1 MAMKAMK
8 LVFQGGEHPQFPL
21 VEGSCSIGSAL
32 DADIPLGHDGVEPLH
47 CELLVGAQ
55 GVRLRVIPGARVLV
69 NERPVDGVIA
79 LRGNDVL
86 GLADVKARLVDV
98 VEEPPRVPAILGR
111 DELSELNATM
121 VRPVVPKFALR
132 GVSGA
137 LFGRSFPVQA
147 SLSIGR
153 AEDAG
158 LRIPLDSI
166 SRQHARLTPAGNEV
180 LVEDLG
186 SANGTW
192 INGKR
197 VTRASASHGDEISFD
212 KERFQ
217 LLVPG
222 QPVVA
227 PKRSRRAGVTRWP
240 WILAALLAGVA
251 LAAWLI
257 R

>member
-1 MAMKAMK
+1 MAMK
-8 LVFQGGEHPQFPL
+8 LVFQGGEHPPFPL
-21 VEGSCSIGSAL
+21 PEGSSTLGSAL
-32 DADIPLGHDGVEPLH
+32 ESDVPLGHDGIEPLH
-47 CELLVGAQ
+47 CELLVGAH

-69 NERPVDGVIA
+69 NDRPVDGVIA
-79 LRGNDVL
+79 LR
-86 GLADVKARLVDV
+86 ADDMLRIADIRLRLVDAV
-98 VEEPPRVPAILGR
+98 DEPLRAGTGHAGVERG
-111 DELSELNATM
+111 ELNATM

-132 GVSGA
+132 AVSGSM
-137 LFGRSFPVQA
+137 FGRSLPLQG
-147 SLSIGR
+147 SLTIGR

-197 VTRASASHGDEISFD
+197 ITRASAAHGDEISFD

-217 LLVPG
+217 LLMPG
-222 QPVVA
+222 QPAIA
-227 PKRSRRAGVTRWP
+227 PVRSAHVRTVRWT
-240 WILAALLAGVA
+240 WLLAALAAGAA
-251 LAAWLI
+251 LATWLNL
-257 R
+257 

>member
-1 MAMKAMK
+1 MAMK

-21 VEGSCSIGSAL
+21 PEGSSSIGSAL
-32 DADIPLGHDGVEPLH
+32 DADIPIGRGGIEPLH
-47 CELLVGAQ
+47 CELLAGAH

-69 NERPVDGVIA
+69 NDRPVDGVIA

-86 GLADVKARLVDV
+86 RLADVKVRLVDA
-98 VEEPPRVPAILGR
+98 VEDAPRASASQRV
-111 DELSELNATM
+111 DERSDINATM
-121 VRPVVPKFALR
+121 VRPALPKFALR
-132 GVSGA
+132 AVSGA
-137 LFGRSFPVQA
+137 LFGRSFPLQ
-147 SLSIGR
+147 SILSIGR
-153 AEDAG
+153 ADDAG

-192 INGKR
+192 VNGKR
-197 VTRASASHGDEISFD
+197 ITRASAAHGDEISFD

-227 PKRSRRAGVTRWP
+227 PRRARRVGAARWP
-240 WILAALLAGVA
+240 WMLLTASLAGAV
-251 LAAWLI
+251 LAVWLI
-257 R
+257 L

>member
-1 MAMKAMK
+1 MAMK

-21 VEGSCSIGSAL
+21 SEGSCSIGSAL
-32 DADIPLGHDGVEPLH
+32 DTDIPLGHDGIEPVH
-47 CELLVGAQ
+47 CELLVGAH

-69 NERPVDGVIA
+69 NDRPVDGVIA

-86 GLADVKARLVDV
+86 SLADVKVRLVDV
-98 VEEPPRVPAILGR
+98 VEELPRGPTTQGK
-111 DELSELNATM
+111 DERSELNATM

-132 GVSGA
+132 AVSGT
-137 LFGRSFPVQA
+137 LFGRSFPLQ
-147 SLSIGR
+147 SILSIGR
-153 AEDAG
+153 ADDAG

-197 VTRASASHGDEISFD
+197 ITRASASHGDEISFD

-222 QPVVA
+222 QPVAA
-227 PKRSRRAGVTRWP
+227 PKRARRVGGARWP
-240 WILAALLAGVA
+240 WMLAALLAGA
-251 LAAWLI
+251 TLAALLI
-257 R
+257 F

>member
-1 MAMKAMK
+1 M
-8 LVFQGGEHPQFPL
+8 
-21 VEGSCSIGSAL
+21 
-32 DADIPLGHDGVEPLH
+32 
-47 CELLVGAQ
+47 
-55 GVRLRVIPGARVLV
+55 LV
-69 NERPVDGVIA
+69 NDRPVDGVIA
-79 LRGNDVL
+79 LRGDDVL
-86 GLADVKARLVDV
+86 RIADVKIRLVDAV
-98 VEEPPRVPAILGR
+98 
-111 DELSELNATM
+111 DELPRAAASHGSVERGELNATM
-121 VRPVVPKFALR
+121 VRPVIPKFALR
-132 GVSGA
+132 AVSGSM
-137 LFGRSFPVQA
+137 FGRSVPLQA
-147 SLSIGR
+147 SLTIGR

-197 VTRASASHGDEISFD
+197 ITRASAAHGDEISFD

-222 QPVVA
+222 QPAIV
-227 PKRSRRAGVTRWP
+227 PKRSRRAGNTRWP
-240 WILAALLAGVA
+240 WLLAALAAGAA

-257 R
+257 L

>member
-1 MAMKAMK
+1 MGMK
-8 LVFQGGEHPQFPL
+8 LVFQGGERPQHPLQ
-21 VEGSCSIGSAL
+21 EGNWSIGSGG
-32 DADIPLGHDGVEPLH
+32 DTDIPLAKDGIEAFH

-55 GVRLRVIPGARVLV
+55 GIRLRVPSGARVLV
-69 NERPVDGVIA
+69 NDRPVDGLLA
-79 LRGNDVL
+79 LRENDVL
-86 GLADVKARLVDV
+86 GLADVRIRLVDAGDDAV
-98 VEEPPRVPAILGR
+98 RALHGAGK
-111 DELSELNATM
+111 DERGELNATM
-121 VRPVVPKFALR
+121 VRPVLPRFALR
-132 GVSGA
+132 GVSGT
-137 LFGRSFPVQA
+137 LFGRSFPLQA
-147 SLSIGR
+147 SLSVGR

-197 VTRASASHGDEISFD
+197 ISRASATHGDEIGFD

-222 QPVVA
+222 QPVPA
-227 PKRSRRAGVTRWP
+227 PRRASRPPGARWP
-240 WILAALLAGVA
+240 WVAAALLAGAA

-257 R
+257 L

>member
-1 MAMKAMK
+1 MK
-8 LVFQGGEHPQFPL
+8 LVFQGGERPSYPL
-21 VEGSCSIGSAL
+21 AEGSCCIGSAT
-32 DADIPLGHDGVEPLH
+32 DADIQLAQDGIEPLH
-47 CELLVGAQ
+47 CELLVGAS
-55 GVRLRVIPGARVLV
+55 GVRLRVVAGARVLV
-69 NERPVDGVIA
+69 NDRPVEGLLA
-79 LRGNDVL
+79 LRPNDVL
-86 GLADVKARLVDV
+86 GVSDVRVRLVAANDDV
-98 VEEPPRVPAILGR
+98 PRVAVGQGR
-111 DELSELNATM
+111 DERSELNATM

-132 GVSGA
+132 GVSGT
-137 LFGRSFPVQA
+137 LFGRSVPLQA
-147 SLSIGR
+147 ILTVGR
-153 AEDAG
+153 GEDAG

-197 VTRASASHGDEISFD
+197 ITRASASHGDEISFD

-222 QPVVA
+222 QAVEA
-227 PKRSRRAGVTRWP
+227 PRRSRPAGGARWP
-240 WILAALLAGVA
+240 WLLAALLAGAA

-257 R
+257 L

>member
-1 MAMKAMK
+1 MAMK
-8 LVFQGGEHPQFPL
+8 LVFQSGEHPQFPL
-21 VEGSCSIGSAL
+21 VEGSCCIGSAL
-32 DADIPLGHDGVEPLH
+32 DADIPLGHDGIEPIH
-47 CELLVGAQ
+47 CELLVAGQ

-69 NERPVDGVIA
+69 NDRPVDGVMA

-86 GLADVKARLVDV
+86 SLADVKVRLVEA
-98 VEEPPRVPAILGR
+98 VEEVPRTAASHGK
-111 DELSELNATM
+111 DERSELNATM
-121 VRPVVPKFALR
+121 VRPVLPRFALR
-132 GVSGA
+132 AVSGA
-137 LFGRSFPVQA
+137 LFGRSFPLQ
-147 SLSIGR
+147 SILSIGR

-197 VTRASASHGDEISFD
+197 ITRASASHGDEISFD

-227 PKRSRRAGVTRWP
+227 PKRSRRTAGARWP
-240 WILAALLAGVA
+240 WLLAALLSGAA

-257 R
+257 L

>member
-1 MAMKAMK
+1 MAMK

-21 VEGSCSIGSAL
+21 PEGSSSIGSAF
-32 DADIPLGHDGVEPLH
+32 DADIPLGHEGIEPLH
-47 CELLVGAQ
+47 CELLVGAH
-55 GVRLRVIPGARVLV
+55 GVRLRVIAGARVLV
-69 NERPVDGVIA
+69 NDRPVDGVIA

-86 GLADVKARLVDV
+86 GLADVKVRLVEAV
-98 VEEPPRVPAILGR
+98 AVEEQPRAPAIQGK
-111 DELSELNATM
+111 DDHGELNATM
-121 VRPVVPKFALR
+121 VRPVLPKFALR
-132 GVSGA
+132 AVSGA
-137 LFGRSFPVQA
+137 LFGRSFPLQ
-147 SLSIGR
+147 SILSIGR

-197 VTRASASHGDEISFD
+197 ITRASASHGDEISFD

-227 PKRSRRAGVTRWP
+227 PKRSRRTAGARWP
-240 WILAALLAGVA
+240 WLLAALLSGAA

-257 R
+257 L

>member
-1 MAMKAMK
+1 MALK
-8 LVFQGGEHPQFPL
+8 LVFQGGEHPQVPL
-21 VEGSCSIGSAL
+21 AEGSCCIGSAL
-32 DADIPLGHDGVEPLH
+32 DADIPLGHDGIEPLH
-47 CELLVGAQ
+47 CELLVGAH

-69 NERPVDGVIA
+69 NERSVDGVIA

-86 GLADVKARLVDV
+86 RLADVKARLVDA
-98 VEEPPRVPAILGR
+98 VEEAPRAATIQGR
-111 DELSELNATM
+111 DEGSDLNATM

-132 GVSGA
+132 AVSGA
-137 LFGRSFPVQA
+137 LFGRSFPLQA
-147 SLSIGR
+147 SLNVGR

-166 SRQHARLTPAGNEV
+166 SRQHARLTPAANEV

-192 INGKR
+192 LNGRR
-197 VTRASASHGDEISFD
+197 VTRASAAHGDEISFD

-227 PKRSRRAGVTRWP
+227 PKRSRRTTGARWP
-240 WILAALLAGVA
+240 WLLAALLAGAA
-251 LAAWLI
+251 LATWLI
-257 R
+257 L

>member
-1 MAMKAMK
+1 MAMK
-8 LVFQGGEHPQFPL
+8 LVFQGGERPQHPL
-21 VEGSCSIGSAL
+21 VEGSWSIGSGA
-32 DADIPLGHDGVEPLH
+32 DADIPLAKDGIEALH

-55 GVRLRVIPGARVLV
+55 GVRLRVPPGTRVLV
-69 NERPVDGVIA
+69 NDRPMDGMFA
-79 LRGNDVL
+79 LRENDVL
-86 GLADVKARLVDV
+86 GLADVRIRLVDAG
-98 VEEPPRVPAILGR
+98 EDALRAGEGQVP
-111 DELSELNATM
+111 DERSELNATM
-121 VRPVVPKFALR
+121 VRPVLPKFALR
-132 GVSGA
+132 GVSGT
-137 LFGRSFPVQA
+137 LFGRSVPLQA

-197 VTRASASHGDEISFD
+197 ITRASAVHGDEISFD

-227 PKRSRRAGVTRWP
+227 PKRSRQGGGARWP
-240 WILAALLAGVA
+240 WVLAALLAGAA
-251 LAAWLI
+251 LATWLI
-257 R
+257 L

>member
-1 MAMKAMK
+1 MAMK

-21 VEGSCSIGSAL
+21 SEGSCCIGSAL
-32 DADIPLGHDGVEPLH
+32 DTDIPLGQDGIEPVH
-47 CELLVGAQ
+47 CELLVGAH

-69 NERPVDGVIA
+69 NDRPVDGVIA

-86 GLADVKARLVDV
+86 SLADVKVRLVEA
-98 VEEPPRVPAILGR
+98 VEEIPRAAAIQGR
-111 DELSELNATM
+111 DERSELNPTM
-121 VRPVVPKFALR
+121 VRPVLPKFALR
-132 GVSGA
+132 AVSGA
-137 LFGRSFPVQA
+137 LFGRSFPLQ
-147 SLSIGR
+147 SILSIGR
-153 AEDAG
+153 ADDAG

-197 VTRASASHGDEISFD
+197 ITRASASHGDEISFD

-222 QPVVA
+222 QPVAA
-227 PKRSRRAGVTRWP
+227 PKRVRRVGGARWP
-240 WILAALLAGVA
+240 WMLAALLAGAA
-251 LAAWLI
+251 LAALLI
-257 R
+257 F

>member
-1 MAMKAMK
+1 MAMK
-8 LVFQGGEHPQFPL
+8 LVFQSGEHPHFPL
-21 VEGSCSIGSAL
+21 PEGSSSIGSAL
-32 DADIPLGHDGVEPLH
+32 DADIPLGHEGIEPLH
-47 CELLVGAQ
+47 CELLAGAH

-86 GLADVKARLVDV
+86 GLADVKVRLVDA
-98 VEEPPRVPAILGR
+98 VEEVPRAASQGKDDR
-111 DELSELNATM
+111 SELNATM
-121 VRPVVPKFALR
+121 VRPVMPKFALR
-132 GVSGA
+132 AVSGT
-137 LFGRSFPVQA
+137 LFGRSFPLQ
-147 SLSIGR
+147 SILSIGR

-217 LLVPG
+217 LLEPG
-222 QPVVA
+222 KPVVA
-227 PKRSRRAGVTRWP
+227 PRRTRRGGSARWP
-240 WILAALLAGVA
+240 WVLAALLAGAA

-257 R
+257 L

>member
-1 MAMKAMK
+1 MAMK

-21 VEGSCSIGSAL
+21 PEGSSSIGSAL
-32 DADIPLGHDGVEPLH
+32 EADVPLGNDGIEPLH
-47 CELLVGAQ
+47 CELLVGAH

-69 NERPVDGVIA
+69 NDRPVDGVIA
-79 LRGNDVL
+79 LRGDDVL
-86 GLADVKARLVDV
+86 RIADVKIRLVDAV
-98 VEEPPRVPAILGR
+98 
-111 DELSELNATM
+111 DELPRAAASHGSVERGELNATM
-121 VRPVVPKFALR
+121 VRPVLPKFALR
-132 GVSGA
+132 AVSGT
-137 LFGRSFPVQA
+137 LFGRSFPLQ
-147 SLSIGR
+147 SILSIGR

-197 VTRASASHGDEISFD
+197 ITRASASHGDEISFD

-227 PKRSRRAGVTRWP
+227 PKRPRRTAGARWP
-240 WILAALLAGVA
+240 WLLAALLSGAA

-257 R
+257 L

>member
-1 MAMKAMK
+1 MAMK
-8 LVFQGGEHPQFPL
+8 LVFQSGEHPQFPL
-21 VEGSCSIGSAL
+21 PEGSSSIGSAL
-32 DADIPLGHDGVEPLH
+32 DADIPLGQEGIEPLH
-47 CELLVGAQ
+47 CELLAGAH
-55 GVRLRVIPGARVLV
+55 GVRLRVIPGARVMV

-86 GLADVKARLVDV
+86 SLADVKARLVDA
-98 VEEPPRVPAILGR
+98 VEELPRTPAIQGR
-111 DELSELNATM
+111 DEHSELNATM
-121 VRPVVPKFALR
+121 VRQVIPKFALR
-132 GVSGA
+132 AVSGS
-137 LFGRSFPVQA
+137 LFGRSFPLQA
-147 SLSIGR
+147 ILNVGR

-197 VTRASASHGDEISFD
+197 ITRASASHGDEISFD

-227 PKRSRRAGVTRWP
+227 PKRSRRTAGARWP
-240 WILAALLAGVA
+240 WLLAALLSGAA

-257 R
+257 L

>member
-1 MAMKAMK
+1 MAMK
-8 LVFQGGEHPQFPL
+8 LVFQGGEHPPFPL
-21 VEGSCSIGSAL
+21 PEGSWCIGSSL
-32 DADIPLGHDGVEPLH
+32 DADVPLGHDGIEPLH
-47 CELLVGAQ
+47 CELLVGGH
-55 GVRLRVIPGARVLV
+55 GVRLRVMQGARVLV

-86 GLADVKARLVDV
+86 NLADVKARLVDA
-98 VEEPPRVPAILGR
+98 VEELPCVAAIHTK
-111 DELSELNATM
+111 DERSELNATM
-121 VRPVVPKFALR
+121 VRPVVPRFALR
-132 GVSGA
+132 AVSGA
-137 LFGRSFPVQA
+137 LFGRSFPLQ
-147 SLSIGR
+147 SILSIGR
-153 AEDAG
+153 ADDAG

-197 VTRASASHGDEISFD
+197 ITRASASHGDEISFD

-222 QPVVA
+222 QPVQA
-227 PKRSRRAGVTRWP
+227 PKRSRRAAGARWP
-240 WILAALLAGVA
+240 WLLAALLSGAA

-257 R
+257 L

>member
-1 MAMKAMK
+1 MAMK
-8 LVFQGGEHPQFPL
+8 LVFQGGEHPQLPL
-21 VEGSCSIGSAL
+21 PDGSCSIGSAL
-32 DADIPLGHDGVEPLH
+32 DADVPLGHEGIEPLH
-47 CELLVGAQ
+47 CELLSGSH

-69 NERPVDGVIA
+69 NDRPVDGVIA

-86 GLADVKARLVDV
+86 SLADVKVRLVEAIEDLPRAPAV
-98 VEEPPRVPAILGR
+98 NGREER
-111 DELSELNATM
+111 SELNATM
-121 VRPVVPKFALR
+121 VRPVLPKFALR
-132 GVSGA
+132 AVSGA
-137 LFGRSFPVQA
+137 MFGRSFPLQ
-147 SLSIGR
+147 SILSIGR

-158 LRIPLDSI
+158 LRIPLDGI

-197 VTRASASHGDEISFD
+197 ITRASASHGDEISFD

-227 PKRSRRAGVTRWP
+227 PKRSRRTPGARWP
-240 WILAALLAGVA
+240 WLLAALLSGAA

-257 R
+257 L

>member
-1 MAMKAMK
+1 MAMK

-21 VEGSCSIGSAL
+21 PEGSWCIGSAL
-32 DADIPLGHDGVEPLH
+32 DADIPLGHDGIEPLH
-47 CELLVGAQ
+47 CELLVAAH

-69 NERPVDGVIA
+69 NDRPVDGVIA

-86 GLADVKARLVDV
+86 SLADVKVRLVDA
-98 VEEPPRVPAILGR
+98 VEELPRVPTIQGR
-111 DELSELNATM
+111 DERSELNATM
-121 VRPVVPKFALR
+121 VRPVLPKFALR
-132 GVSGA
+132 AVSGT
-137 LFGRSFPVQA
+137 LFGRSFPLQA

-192 INGKR
+192 INGR
-197 VTRASASHGDEISFD
+197 RISRASASHGDEISFD

-222 QPVVA
+222 QPVAA
-227 PKRSRRAGVTRWP
+227 PKRSRRVGSARWP

-257 R
+257 L

>member
-1 MAMKAMK
+1 MAMK
-8 LVFQGGEHPQFPL
+8 LVFQGGEHPPFPL
-21 VEGSCSIGSAL
+21 PDGACSVGSAL
-32 DADIPLGHDGVEPLH
+32 DADIALGRDGIEPLH
-47 CELLVGAQ
+47 CELLVGAH

-69 NERPVDGVIA
+69 NDRPVDGVIA
-79 LRGNDVL
+79 LRANDVL
-86 GLADVKARLVDV
+86 GLAEVKARLVEV
-98 VEEPPRVPAILGR
+98 VEDLHHVPAPHVGLERG
-111 DELSELNATM
+111 ELNATM

-132 GVSGA
+132 AVSGA
-137 LFGRSFPVQA
+137 LFGRSFPLQ
-147 SLSIGR
+147 SILSIGR

-197 VTRASASHGDEISFD
+197 ITRASASHGDEISFD

-227 PKRSRRAGVTRWP
+227 PKRSRRTAGARWP
-240 WILAALLAGVA
+240 WLLAALLSGAA

-257 R
+257 L

>member
-1 MAMKAMK
+1 MAMK
-8 LVFQGGEHPQFPL
+8 LVFQGGERPQYPL
-21 VEGSCSIGSAL
+21 SEGSCSIGSAF
-32 DADIPLGHDGVEPLH
+32 DNDIPLGDEGIEPFH

-55 GVRLRVIPGARVLV
+55 GIRLRVAPDARVMV
-69 NERPVDGVIA
+69 NDRPVDGLIA
-79 LRGNDVL
+79 LRQNDVL
-86 GLADVKARLVDV
+86 ALADVKARLVAANDDLPQ
-98 VEEPPRVPAILGR
+98 PPARPAR
-111 DELSELNATM
+111 DERGELNATM
-121 VRPVVPKFALR
+121 VRPVLPRFALR
-132 GVSGA
+132 AVSGT
-137 LFGRSFPVQA
+137 LFGRSFPLQA

-197 VTRASASHGDEISFD
+197 VTRASAAHGDEISFD

-227 PKRSRRAGVTRWP
+227 PKRARRPGTARWP
-240 WILAALLAGVA
+240 LLLAALLAGAA